1 MDLKR
6 AENLISF
13 LFWIIFFVVLI
24 WKGSVLARGV
34 FSGVGQLFSTMKG
47 KNKERMEREEERKG
61 RTKKDKGPFFRP
73 RMWNNV
79 SKYGKIRSL

>member
-34 FSGVGQLFSTMKG
+34 FSGVGQLFSPMKG
-47 KNKERMEREEERKG
+47 KKKERMEREEERENEK
-61 RTKKDKGPFFRP
+61 R
-73 RMWNNV
+73 
-79 SKYGKIRSL
+79 